1 MSAPFWGE
9 TPPATQVSSD
19 EAVALAHDIFGV
31 DGAAEPLGSNQ
42 ETNLRVRSAEGVT
55 YVLKIANP
63 AFGADVLELQNKA
76 MQHVQGAGTGL
87 AVPVPV
93 PALDGRELVRVPI
106 RGIEHNVRL
115 LTFVAGEMFSDAGH
129 VGDEV
134 LARFGA
140 LAARV
145 SAALATFDH
154 PAADRSLQYDSR
166 HAARVVERLAG
177 SVADPL
183 RRADATGLSDRAWS
197 ALTPLAGDLRVQVV
211 HADLA
216 DYNVVA
222 TRDGAGRLTPSG
234 VIDFGDVV
242 RS

>member
-1 MSAPFWGE
+1 
-9 TPPATQVSSD
+9 
-19 EAVALAHDIFGV
+19 
-31 DGAAEPLGSNQ
+31 
-42 ETNLRVRSAEGVT
+42 
-55 YVLKIANP
+55 
-63 AFGADVLELQNKA
+63 
-76 MQHVQGAGTGL
+76 
-87 AVPVPV
+87 
-93 PALDGRELVRVPI
+93 
-106 RGIEHNVRL
+106 
-115 LTFVAGEMFSDAGH
+115 VAGEMFSDAGN

-140 LAARV
+140 LVARV

-183 RRADATGLSDRAWS
+183 RRADVTGLSGRAW
-197 ALTPLAGDLRVQVV
+197 AAVTPLMDDLRVQVV

-242 RS
+242 

>member
-1 MSAPFWGE
+1 M
-9 TPPATQVSSD
+9 
-19 EAVALAHDIFGV
+19 
-31 DGAAEPLGSNQ
+31 
-42 ETNLRVRSAEGVT
+42 
-55 YVLKIANP
+55 LKIANP

-183 RRADATGLSDRAWS
+183 RRADATGLSDRAWA
-197 ALTPLAGDLRVQVV
+197 ALTPLAG
-211 HADLA
+211 
-216 DYNVVA
+216 
-222 TRDGAGRLTPSG
+222 
-234 VIDFGDVV
+234 
-242 RS
+242 